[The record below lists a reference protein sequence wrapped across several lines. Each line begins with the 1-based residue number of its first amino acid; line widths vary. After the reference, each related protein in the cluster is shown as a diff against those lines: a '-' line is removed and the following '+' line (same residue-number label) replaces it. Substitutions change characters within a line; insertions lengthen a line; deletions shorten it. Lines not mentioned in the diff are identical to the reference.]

1 MVSWFNS
8 GSSNKFVAILIASI
22 FVVVTFACFTLSTNH
37 GHGLNVGAA
46 CVNVMDLAD
55 NTVIQTALV
64 FLLVAVTAFLCFRS
78 PNTFSSADILKR
90 MNIFHSASLDR
101 LVSPQEYSYLR
112 ELFSSGLIHAK
123 LYSLTAEPTT

>member
-78 PNTFSSADILKR
+78 PNTFPSADVL
-90 MNIFHSASLDR
+90 
-101 LVSPQEYSYLR
+101 
-112 ELFSSGLIHAK
+112 
-123 LYSLTAEPTT
+123 